1 MAIASFEDVEVRFF
15 RDLTAEERPLVESRL
30 ADAEN
35 KIRRRIPDLD
45 DRIVDDPAFAGT
57 VVRVCADA
65 VIRLVRNPEGYVQE
79 TDGNYTYMLSHSS
92 ADGRLTILPEEWAD
106 LGVRKKI
113 QTFLAM
119 PTMVREDYEP
129 SRSW

>member
-1 MAIASFEDVEVRFF
+1 MPLATFEDVEVRFF
-15 RDLTAEERPLVESRL
+15 RDLTEEERPLVESRL

-35 KIRRRIPDLD
+35 KIRMKIPNLD
-45 DRIVDDPAFAGT
+45 ELIIRNPALADT
-57 VVRVCADA
+57 VVRVCSDA

-113 QTFLAM
+113 QTFLAL
-119 PTMVREDYEP
+119 PTLVRELDE
-129 SRSW
+129 SS